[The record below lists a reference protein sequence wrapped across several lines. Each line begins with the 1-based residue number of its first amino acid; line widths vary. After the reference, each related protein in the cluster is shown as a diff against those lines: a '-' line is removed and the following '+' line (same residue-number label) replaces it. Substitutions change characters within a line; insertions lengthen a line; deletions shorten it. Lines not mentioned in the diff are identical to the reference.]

1 MSNRDYE
8 YQEIGSLSVHE
19 FRQLMRECLA
29 EQNTKPEPEAEPVA
43 WIVETELQ
51 DGSYNRWVCMD
62 KKRYKEHHDSPN
74 PIIPLYTRHE
84 AEAEPVA
91 WYHPSGDGYDSN
103 FRDHEVVKSC
113 TGNPWTGWIP
123 LYTGPEPVREPM
135 SFRLLGLISELTV
148 GNS

>member
-29 EQNTKPEPEAEPVA
+29 EQNTKPEP
-43 WIVETELQ
+43 
-51 DGSYNRWVCMD
+51 
-62 KKRYKEHHDSPN
+62 
-74 PIIPLYTRHE
+74 
-84 AEAEPVA
+84 EAEPVA

>member
-1 MSNRDYE
+1 MNNTGAE
-8 YQEIGSLSVHE
+8 YWVERQQWQEIGSLSVHE

-74 PIIPLYTRHE
+74 PIIPLYT
-84 AEAEPVA
+84 
-91 WYHPSGDGYDSN
+91 
-103 FRDHEVVKSC
+103 
-113 TGNPWTGWIP
+113 
-123 LYTGPEPVREPM
+123 GPEPVREPM
-135 SFRLLGLISELTV
+135 PEDKIDEELETNEYYCAKSFADGVRFAEKYHGIGESDE
-148 GNS
+148 